1 MQQKLTAERFGSI
14 GGATPTGAMRNRNE
28 SGRREPVMELPA
40 DVQYVEDASLFI
52 WRPRGVLNE
61 GLVNNIVVFVRK
73 QEETLGRP
81 FNRFIDLSAVDT
93 VDLNFDYVFHIAL
106 YRRLSYAGS
115 KVKSAFYVS
124 SPDAKHYAKLHALLT
139 DHSPLQVS
147 IFTDRAAAA
156 KWLGIPIEL
165 LMPKG

>member
-1 MQQKLTAERFGSI
+1 
-14 GGATPTGAMRNRNE
+14 
-28 SGRREPVMELPA
+28 MELPP
-40 DVQYVEDASLFI
+40 DVDYIEDANLFI

-61 GLVNNIVVFVRK
+61 WLVNNIIVFVRE

-81 FNRFIDLSAVDT
+81 FNRFTDLSAVDA

-124 SPDAKHYAKLHALLT
+124 GSDAAHYAKLHALVT
-139 DHSPLQVS
+139 GRSPLQVS

-156 KWLGIPIEL
+156 KWLGVPVES
-165 LMPKG
+165 LMPKTSGTAP

>member
-1 MQQKLTAERFGSI
+1 
-14 GGATPTGAMRNRNE
+14 
-28 SGRREPVMELPA
+28 MELPP
-40 DVQYVEDASLFI
+40 DVDYIEDANLFI

-61 GLVNNIVVFVRK
+61 GLVNNIIVFVRE

-81 FNRFIDLSAVDT
+81 FNRFTDLSAVDA

-124 SPDAKHYAKLHALLT
+124 SSDAAHYAKLHALVT
-139 DHSPLQVS
+139 GRSALQVS
-147 IFTDRAAAA
+147 IFTDRDAAA
-156 KWLGIPIEL
+156 KWLGVPVES
-165 LMPKG
+165 LMPKASSAAP